1 MVKALGRAMGRW
13 LEAESPGFEPLVP
26 VAFDQ
31 LARSLRI
38 GDVLLVEG
46 RARISTAIKYLT
58 QSTWSHAAL

>member
-1 MVKALGRAMGRW
+1 MGTGVGKKLGRL

-26 VAFDQ
+26 VAFDR

-46 RARISTAIKYLT
+46 GRGSRLRSSI
-58 QSTWSHAAL
+58 